1 MTWQNKA
8 ACIGAP
14 TEVFF
19 PEIPSGDIR
28 RIHWA
33 QAKEYC
39 DRCPVT
45 KECLAFVLPF
55 EQQVNRRDGYWGNMT
70 PKERDQYVRVPKLIT
85 WKKQS
90 DPT

>member
-1 MTWQNKA
+1 MNWQEKA

-14 TEVFF
+14 TDIFF

-33 QAKEYC
+33 KAKEYC
-39 DRCPVT
+39 DQCSVT

-55 EQQVNRRDGYWGNMT
+55 EAQVNRRDGYWANMT
-70 PKERDQYVRVPKLIT
+70 PKERDEHARVDQPIRWRAK
-85 WKKQS
+85 
-90 DPT
+90 

>member
-1 MTWQNKA
+1 MNWQEKA

-14 TEVFF
+14 TDIFF

-33 QAKEYC
+33 KAKEYC
-39 DRCPVT
+39 DQCNVT

-55 EQQVNRRDGYWGNMT
+55 EAQVNRRDGYWANMT
-70 PKERDQYVRVPKLIT
+70 PKERDEHARVDQPIRWRAK
-85 WKKQS
+85 
-90 DPT
+90 